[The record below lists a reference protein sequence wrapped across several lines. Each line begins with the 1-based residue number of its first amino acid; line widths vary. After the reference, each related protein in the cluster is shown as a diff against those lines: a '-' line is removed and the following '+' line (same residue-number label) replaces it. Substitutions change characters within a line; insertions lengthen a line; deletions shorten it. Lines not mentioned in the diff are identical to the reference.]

1 MDNDQTA
8 LTRKQP
14 DNSCHLCGK
23 QEDLI
28 SEELCRGCLSKS
40 LLSRLPRLKHTLE
53 MRYGAKLDTWLA
65 GGTIYQSSWAV
76 TADFQV
82 NRDRIKSL
90 LKDVIR
96 KAVESDDLRLSLT
109 DENWKP
115 IQLDHLMAHIYE
127 QCVDELQQV
136 ITRSLLDALSTAPT
150 TEAERELIEVASG
163 KRRVRKRYVRE
174 EAVIALASSKST
186 PMLLPARA
194 LIEMRYLADKGK
206 ELYTELVDGKISSVW
221 EEVRDS
227 LPEEI
232 AKLISTD
239 DTF

>member
-1 MDNDQTA
+1 MNNDQTA
-8 LTRKQP
+8 LTHEQP
-14 DNSCHLCGK
+14 DDSCHLCGK

-28 SEELCRGCLSKS
+28 SEELCRGCLSKT
-40 LLSRLPRLKHTLE
+40 LIKHLSHLKRTLE

-65 GGTIYQSSWAV
+65 GGALYQSIWVV

-96 KAVESDDLRLSLT
+96 EAIESEDLGLSLM
-109 DENWKP
+109 DETWKP
-115 IQLDHLMAHIYE
+115 IQLDHLMDYINE

-136 ITRSLLDALSTAPT
+136 ITRLVTEALSTAPT
-150 TEAERELIEVASG
+150 AEAERWLIEVASG

-186 PMLLPARA
+186 PMLLLAKA

-206 ELYTELVDGKISSVW
+206 ELYTELVDGKLSSVW
-221 EEVRDS
+221 DEVRDS

-232 AKLISTD
+232 TKLISAD
-239 DTF
+239 STF